1 MTVNLKVQVIAALRM
16 PEGSD
21 TVVGESPRR
30 RLKFLVFFFLFPYIF
45 LHLCLLIM
53 LYFTNSKMKWFLDFF
68 FLISQLGL

>member
-30 RLKFLVFFFLFPYIF
+30 RLKFLVFFFLFVYIF
-45 LHLCLLIM
+45 LTPM
-53 LYFTNSKMKWFLDFF
+53 LVDLALFH
-68 FLISQLGL
+68 